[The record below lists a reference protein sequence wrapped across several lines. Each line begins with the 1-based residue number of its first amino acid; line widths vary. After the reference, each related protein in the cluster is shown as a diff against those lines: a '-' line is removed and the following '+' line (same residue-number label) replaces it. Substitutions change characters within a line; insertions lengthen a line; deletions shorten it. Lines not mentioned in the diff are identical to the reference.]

1 MFLVIFK
8 TYIWSLRWDLKSSG
22 RIAQNIAMDWLLQTK
37 QRVMIFRLQKDS
49 GRREADT
56 ECPEMSLTTNH
67 NSQVMKKYRWK
78 RTNKSGVGNIK
89 NVSTLKK
96 KKRPKFLIPIFRKK
110 KQFCSWNLFWKQ
122 LKPEFKNVLS
132 NERTH
137 IFLAFKSFDCET
149 GWCTD
154 LQCWTSRSIIC
165 WWVGNDSWLELGY
178 QCCSRGVSPA
188 GVPWSYIIWKQQSV
202 WDRKWT
208 VVVSIREMSG
218 EWIQF
223 WGMFKRYPGVSEW
236 PLLVSGNGPV

>member
-8 TYIWSLRWDLKSSG
+8 KYIWSLRWDLKSSG

-37 QRVMIFRLQKDS
+37 QRVMIFRLQEGS
-49 GRREADT
+49 GRREGDK
-56 ECPEMSLTTNH
+56 CPEMSLTTNH
-67 NSQVMKKYRWK
+67 NSQVMKKYSWK
-78 RTNKSGVGNIK
+78 RNESGVGNITK
-89 NVSTLKK
+89 LIFQ
-96 KKRPKFLIPIFRKK
+96 PFFFLIPIFRKK
-110 KQFCSWNLFWKQ
+110 NQFCWWNFCFGSKSS
-122 LKPEFKNVLS
+122 EFKNVHS

-137 IFLAFKSFDCET
+137 IFLAFRSFKCEV

-165 WWVGNDSWLELGY
+165 WCVGNDSWLELGY
-178 QCCSRGVSPA
+178 KCCSRGVSPA
-188 GVPWSYIIWKQQSV
+188 GIPWSYIIWKKQSV

-208 VVVSIREMSG
+208 VVVSQREMSG